1 MLKKVVGWRAPLPAR
16 FAYLVRMGLS
26 IGNDKFPADCAC
38 FRIFEVAAPARG
50 GCTP

>member
-16 FAYLVRMGLS
+16 SAYLVRMGLR
-26 IGNDKFPADCAC
+26 IGNDKFPAGRER

-50 GCTP
+50 GCTA